1 VNPEMSDEFYFL
13 SRCPDVIEFQGGRI
27 NPVPNLNALVEE
39 IMKEVNEQDGFLY
52 PPITRTWRV
61 EHEFT
66 AEGIMPSSRTP
77 TPIRGSRR
85 EAPLFQLPVTH
96 ILTIDH
102 PSTDI
107 DFRRGDGAFILHLLG
122 YLFGTRLQFKD
133 WYIDMRIPIGKSTSD
148 FFLLP
153 DSASHLLSTAYMQW
167 KSWQLKEQVRMT
179 NLLYMSSRS
188 PSYKWPW
195 ERFTIDYMVFDG
207 LYKTAKDIY
216 GVSAN
221 NHKERL
227 DRMCAFFKVPKNTD
241 QFDRIYNLR
250 NELFH
255 ESLWAGGQP
264 GRKTPEGDFYATL
277 NLHYLNLRLIAAI
290 LGYRNQYIGTK
301 WWDLLT
307 YAF

>member
-1 VNPEMSDEFYFL
+1 VNTKMSGELYFL
-13 SRCPDVIEFQGGRI
+13 SRCLDVINFQGRKI
-27 NPVPNLNALVEE
+27 NPVTNLDALVEKT
-39 IMKEVNEQDGFLY
+39 MKEVNEQDGFLY

-66 AEGIMPSSRTP
+66 VEGIIPTSRTP
-77 TPIRGSRR
+77 VRGSRR
-85 EAPLFQLPVTH
+85 EALLFQLPVTH

-133 WYIDMRIPIGKSTSD
+133 WYIDMRIPIGKSTTD
-148 FFLLP
+148 FELMS
-153 DSASHLLSTAYMQW
+153 DSAEHFLSTAYATW
-167 KSWQLKEQVRMT
+167 KSWQQKEQVRMT

-188 PSYKWPW
+188 PSYEWPW

-207 LYKTAKDIY
+207 LYKTANDVHS
-216 GVSAN
+216 VSAN
-221 NHKERL
+221 THKERL
-227 DRMCAFFKVPKNTD
+227 SQMCDFFKVPKNTD
-241 QFDRIYNLR
+241 RFDRICNLR

-255 ESLWAGGQP
+255 ESLWAGEQP
-264 GRKTPEGDFYATL
+264 GMKTSEGDFYTTL
-277 NLHYLNLRLIAAI
+277 DLHYLNLRLIAAI
-290 LGYRNQYIGTK
+290 LGYQNQYIETK
-301 WWDLLT
+301 WWDRWS